1 MSRLGDRKGVNCDL
15 EPWTG
20 EGAGEDTKGTLG
32 DTDAET
38 GAAQR
43 EKAQWVVSGYCLAAH
58 DVYDEL

>member
-20 EGAGEDTKGTLG
+20 EGAGEDTKGTLE

-38 GAAQR
+38 VAGTAGEGTVGGLR
-43 EKAQWVVSGYCLAAH
+43 TLSGCT
-58 DVYDEL
+58 